1 MSSYKR
7 HRAPTSNCSRPT
19 DVSCPESKN
28 TSRPQ
33 PVRRFRGVTFAV
45 VAQSVAARD
54 RFRSSLL
61 ASGARSPVILDG
73 VAPFLCYSPGATVSE
88 LSVTPSHAIPDFRHS
103 AATLRVVPTVCRI
116 TTRLLPR
123 AGSVLPTRLY
133 RSAFHEPGQL
143 RHHLLTMVGP
153 SRCRRGAGIWTV
165 LLRHRCAR
173 CSPSTAFG
181 DT

>member
-73 VAPFLCYSPGATVSE
+73 VAPLPLLLARRNSVRLVRHTVPCYSRSPAFSRKV
-88 LSVTPSHAIPDFRHS
+88 ARR
-103 AATLRVVPTVCRI
+103 AN
-116 TTRLLPR
+116 RLPHR
-123 AGSVLPTRLY
+123 DPVA
-133 RSAFHEPGQL
+133 
-143 RHHLLTMVGP
+143 P
-153 SRCRRGAGIWTV
+153 SRRQRSSNSTLSLCISRTWA
-165 LLRHRCAR
+165 AS
-173 CSPSTAFG
+173 SPFIDHGWSLAVK
-181 DT
+181 DYE

>member
-73 VAPFLCYSPGATVSE
+73 VAPLPLLLARRNSVRLVRHTVPCYSRSPAFSRKV
-88 LSVTPSHAIPDFRHS
+88 ARR
-103 AATLRVVPTVCRI
+103 AN
-116 TTRLLPR
+116 RLP
-123 AGSVLPTRLY
+123 
-133 RSAFHEPGQL
+133 
-143 RHHLLTMVGP
+143 HHDAVAP
-153 SRCRRGAGIWTV
+153 SRRQRSSNST
-165 LLRHRCAR
+165 LLLFVSQTRAASSLFIDRVWSLAVK
-173 CSPSTAFG
+173 G
-181 DT
+181 YE